1 MLEDEA
7 SVQKCTLE
15 SVLLL
20 YFLFDLGHAVRHLL
34 AANGVFC
41 FGLFLYRKLKLKK
54 EFAGWE
60 SIGTFFALS
69 ISIVFLRGTVE
80 CRNDVPALRVSDVVP
95 LDQVRDR
102 LTTQVFINLSSRRH
116 AAAIFDELDAVLSKY
131 HGEKPVIFRITT
143 RDDLLAAVRC
153 AANRSVDVS
162 GGFCKEV
169 TGLLGPGSVQLC
181 G

>member
-1 MLEDEA
+1 MGFLTLEDT
-7 SVQKCTLE
+7 V
-15 SVLLL
+15 
-20 YFLFDLGHAVRHLL
+20 G
-34 AANGVFC
+34 
-41 FGLFLYRKLKLKK
+41 
-54 EFAGWE
+54 
-60 SIGTFFALS
+60 SIGATLFPSDLEKYHGLLELD
-69 ISIVFLRGTVE
+69 SIVFLRGTVE
-80 CRNDVPALRVSDVVP
+80 CRNDLSALRVSDVVP
-95 LDQVRDR
+95 LDQARDR

-116 AAAIFDELDAVLSKY
+116 AAAIFDQLDAVLNKY